1 MSTGRDDS
9 LPDAAGPFDGSG
21 KHPVPTDVRR
31 PKLAEAQEET
41 SAGGLLLDRSEPEL
55 RAALIGKLD
64 RRGRLMWSMPKG
76 HIEPGETREQ
86 AAIREVHEE
95 TGLSGEIV
103 AELGAVD
110 YSFVSNGKRIHKTV
124 HHFLLE
130 RIGGEIS
137 TEDAEVA
144 AVELVPIAELADR
157 LIYADER
164 SLLHRVHELL
174 EQLP

>member
-1 MSTGRDDS
+1 MSTSGDDFS
-9 LPDAAGPFDGSG
+9 MGTAGPFDGTG
-21 KHPVPTDVRR
+21 KRPVPTDVRR

-41 SAGGLLLDRSEPEL
+41 SAGGLLLDRSSDEL

-86 AAIREVHEE
+86 AAIREVREE
-95 TGLSGEIV
+95 TGLEGEIL
-103 AELGAVD
+103 AELGSVD

-124 HHFLLE
+124 HHFLMQ
-130 RIGGEIS
+130 RTGGEIS

-144 AVELVPIAELADR
+144 DVELVPISELRER
-157 LIYADER
+157 LVYADER
-164 SLLHRVHELL
+164 SLLDRVTELL
-174 EQLP
+174 DELP

>member
-1 MSTGRDDS
+1 MSTGSD
-9 LPDAAGPFDGSG
+9 LPRPSAAGPFDGTSRR
-21 KHPVPTDVRR
+21 PVPTDVRR
-31 PKLAEAQEET
+31 PVLNQAQEET
-41 SAGGLLLDRSEPEL
+41 SAGGLVVDCSQSPL

-86 AAIREVHEE
+86 AAVREVKEE
-95 TGLSGEIV
+95 TGIDGKILAEI
-103 AELGAVD
+103 GIVD

-124 HHFLLE
+124 HHFLMQ
-130 RIGGEIS
+130 RTGGEIS

-144 AVELVPIAELADR
+144 AVEFVAIDELADR

-164 SLLHRVHELL
+164 SLLDRVHTLVAELL
-174 EQLP
+174 